1 MGFAATILLATEGLF
16 ALCLLWRAELL
27 YNRRVLIVSAVL
39 IAGAFALRGYFLP
52 YETMDYQSFLSKWV
66 EFYRNNLGFRSIAY
80 PLGNYNIPYLYFLC
94 FFSYLPIRDLYLIKL
109 LSIFFDVLLAFVSME
124 LLTLCTGDKRLRL
137 TCFFTV
143 LLLPTV
149 VLNGS
154 VWGQCDSIYVSL
166 ALFGLWYGLKDR
178 PVLSVLFFTLSFG
191 FKLQAVFLMPIMAV
205 LWFRGSFKLWH
216 FGLFPVFYVLLVLPA
231 VALGKPF
238 IETLTLYASQTDSI
252 GTGLNYNAPSIYA
265 IFWRAPETQDVINLG
280 IVGAFTWMFI
290 LLIFCWLRR
299 KRLTDRAVLAA
310 ALLFAAGIPF
320 FLPHMHDR
328 YFFGA
333 DILTVVLGCACVLC
347 IPAALLMQYASLL
360 SYHAYL
366 KMRFLL
372 FVDHGARAVAGVL
385 AIGIVQLLHDTAA
398 KREEIF
404 PDSENSS
411 LTKDEN
417 LL

>member
-1 MGFAATILLATEGLF
+1 MAFAAYILLALEGLF
-16 ALCLLWRAELL
+16 ALWLLWREGLL
-27 YNRRVLIVSAVL
+27 ESPRALIVSAL
-39 IAGAFALRGYFLP
+39 LTLAAFGLRGYCLP
-52 YETMDYQSFLSKWV
+52 YETMDYQNFLSKWV
-66 EFYRNNLGFRSIAY
+66 EFYRNNLGFHSISY

-109 LSIFFDVLLAFVSME
+109 LSIFFDVLLAFASME
-124 LLTLCTGDKRLRL
+124 LLALCTGDKRLRL

-154 VWGQCDSIYVSL
+154 VWGQCDSIYVAL
-166 ALFGLWYGLKDR
+166 ALLGLWCGLRDR
-178 PVLSVLFFTLSFG
+178 PVLSVLFFALSFG

-205 LWFRGSFKLWH
+205 LWFRGSYKLWH
-216 FGLFPVFYVLLVLPA
+216 FALFPAFYVLLVLPA

-238 IETLTLYASQTDSI
+238 VETLTLYASQTDSI
-252 GTGLNYNAPSIYA
+252 GTGLNYNSPSIYA
-265 IFWRAPETQDVINLG
+265 IFWRAPETKDVINLG
-280 IVGAFTWMFI
+280 IVGAFTFMFT

-299 KRLTDRAVLAA
+299 DRLTDRAVLAA

-333 DILTVVLGCACVLC
+333 DILSVVLGCACVLC

-372 FVDHGARAVAGVL
+372 YVNHGARAVAGVL
-385 AIGIVQLLHDTAA
+385 ALGIVQLLHDTAA
-398 KREEIF
+398 KKEKF
-404 PDSENSS
+404 PDFEKSS